1 MSDILKCFHFHRED
15 ISVIIIIIIGC
26 LSFNIYFQISVQIMI
41 FFSVDSQDAKGRTLL
56 MNVSVSGKVQGSGFN
71 DERSRS
77 VSDEQRG
84 MEFITTCCTGW

>member
-1 MSDILKCFHFHRED
+1 MILGDIFLE
-15 ISVIIIIIIGC
+15 
-26 LSFNIYFQISVQIMI
+26 L
-41 FFSVDSQDAKGRTLL
+41 SVDSQDAKGRMLL

-71 DERSRS
+71 EERSRS

>member
-1 MSDILKCFHFHRED
+1 
-15 ISVIIIIIIGC
+15 
-26 LSFNIYFQISVQIMI
+26 MI

-71 DERSRS
+71 EERSRS
-77 VSDEQRG
+77 VSDEQRR